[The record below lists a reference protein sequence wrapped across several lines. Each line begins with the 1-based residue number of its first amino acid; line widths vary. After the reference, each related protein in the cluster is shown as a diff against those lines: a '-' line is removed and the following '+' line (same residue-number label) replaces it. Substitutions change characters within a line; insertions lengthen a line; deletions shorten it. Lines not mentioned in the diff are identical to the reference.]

1 MLGRPFPCTL
11 RFALSLLPC
20 CCCCSLPC
28 CLLALDYTWLNAGK
42 VDLLVLDRTFASLS
56 GVAQRLM
63 GGWTKWAI
71 WGFTGWKADVAAD
84 YLFTRCYKASMAGA
98 IRNYA
103 LLVRPIGYDVLS
115 GLHAWLP
122 RVHQALGL
130 NQTKRVKHA

>member
-11 RFALSLLPC
+11 HLALSPSVLL
-20 CCCCSLPC
+20 L
-28 CLLALDYTWLNAGK
+28 LLALDYTRLNAGK
-42 VDLLVLDRTFASLS
+42 VDLLVLDRTFSSLS

-84 YLFTRCYKASMAGA
+84 YLFTRCYKVSTTSTTGT

-103 LLVRPIGYDVLS
+103 RFAMP
-115 GLHAWLP
+115 
-122 RVHQALGL
+122 
-130 NQTKRVKHA
+130 